1 MSAFPRSYCHECRM
15 FQIFIFDSRWIVIK
29 NFSSQD
35 LSLWVWQRKLKWS
48 YPCSYP
54 HLISSRKSN
63 DDIRSPL
70 YQSLRR
76 DLDRQPSTI
85 GRADRVTLNGRYIH
99 EYVEGSSQSYSL
111 SGDAASVKCCTAQS
125 HAHFNEWRPRDVL
138 GVHLSEII
146 FISNIYLLNQIG
158 NRSTGQD
165 ENNCTSLSI
174 QTLHLERV
182 TLGCCDL

>member
-1 MSAFPRSYCHECRM
+1 MNCH
-15 FQIFIFDSRWIVIK
+15 K
-29 NFSSQD
+29 KLASQD
-35 LSLWVWQRKLKWS
+35 LGPWVWQRKLKWS

-63 DDIRSPL
+63 DDICSPL

-85 GRADRVTLNGRYIH
+85 GRTDRVILNARYIH
-99 EYVEGSSQSYSL
+99 EYIEGSSQSYSL
-111 SGDAASVKCCTAQS
+111 SGDAVPVKCCTAQS

-146 FISNIYLLNQIG
+146 FNSNMYLLKKIG
-158 NRSTGQD
+158 NPSFGQD

-182 TLGCCDL
+182 TLRWCNLQFL